1 MEGGGV
7 WWGADGGQGVLGLG
21 DVAEHA
27 WRATSSV
34 GIPRWRPVVV
44 ACRLLVTCCLPDACC
59 LLFTCRFLVACRLAC
74 RLSLRVTC
82 FRVSSLSHIVSGWRC
97 CAFAA
102 ARGAGPLSSSMGWP
116 AHHSPAST
124 RCTWRGRLSHLL
136 SGVRRHPGA
145 ANKVSEGGAMTTGWP
160 LTFPS
165 AHITYV
171 AWALRS
177 FAILLAPSS
186 WGCKRG

>member
-1 MEGGGV
+1 MEGGV

-21 DVAEHA
+21 DVAVRA

-34 GIPRWRPVVV
+34 GVPLSSRV
-44 ACRLLVTCCLPDACC
+44 ACSSRVASPTRVACSSRVASSSPVASRVASLRVLPVFACCCRRTLSAGGAGRLRLLVVLDP
-59 LLFTCRFLVACRLAC
+59 RR
-74 RLSLRVTC
+74 RPW
-82 FRVSSLSHIVSGWRC
+82 G
-97 CAFAA
+97 
-102 ARGAGPLSSSMGWP
+102 GPLTIPQRPHDVRGVGARLVCYP
-116 AHHSPAST
+116 VCAVVLGLQT
-124 RCTWRGRLSHLL
+124 RL
-136 SGVRRHPGA
+136 V
-145 ANKVSEGGAMTTGWP
+145 KGGAMTTGWP

-177 FAILLAPSS
+177 FAILLAQSS